1 MSEQVFD
8 DAVLERWEELAT
20 EARRAL
26 TAAPA
31 PNVKSPPSV
40 EAYAALARLTV
51 VIAEQV
57 GFRRADWAVTTWHIE
72 RRPIAECV
80 AVAIEEDLPWRF
92 GGPESKF
99 ADPVYL
105 AALRAAA
112 DEL

>member
-1 MSEQVFD
+1 MGEHVFD
-8 DAVLERWEELAT
+8 DAVVERWEELAT

-31 PNVKSPPSV
+31 PNVKSPLTV

-51 VIAEQV
+51 GIAETV

-80 AVAIEEDLPWRF
+80 TVALEEDLPWRF

-112 DEL
+112 DES